1 MKSSE
6 FTGCQDHA
14 CLIQK
19 PKQGT
24 CGGRCRCSH
33 AKIEAYI
40 DALKDERAIAEKKLE
55 LATAGLGMIREL
67 DRIGNG
73 VTPEEVSD
81 YEQGMIS
88 GFEIAAEVAAE
99 TAMKISGVR

>member
-24 CGGRCRCSH
+24 CGGRCLCGSG
-33 AKIEAYI
+33 KVGAYI
-40 DALKDERAIAEKKLE
+40 NALKDERAIAEKKLAIAE
-55 LATAGLGMIREL
+55 SGLAMVKALC
-67 DRIGNG
+67 RIEP
-73 VTPEEVSD
+73 PEEVSD
-81 YEQGMIS
+81 YEQGVIS
-88 GFEIAAEVAAE
+88 GLEMAAEIASKAITEIEV
-99 TAMKISGVR
+99 TK